1 MSRDSAVVMSTCP
14 PLTPPCCK
22 SDDTQV
28 GKDGHGD
35 QLIEPAASTGDKAED
50 LGRKAEDLGR
60 KAERLKA
67 VLAEIARRSCDAE
80 FDLTDAARNLGLS
93 RRYIQ
98 RLLEETG
105 KSFTE
110 HVLECRLQRVRAMLM
125 DSGYQH
131 MAIIDIALASGFS
144 DVSHFNHVFRR
155 RFGETPSSVRAAAV
169 EASKI

>member
-1 MSRDSAVVMSTCP
+1 VEPGNCFVLANAT
-14 PLTPPCCK
+14 K
-22 SDDTQV
+22 
-28 GKDGHGD
+28 
-35 QLIEPAASTGDKAED
+35 QLGLAGNLGQCQD
-50 LGRKAEDLGR
+50 LGRKAAR
-60 KAERLKA
+60 RRTI
-67 VLAEIARRSCDAE
+67 LAEIARRFCDPA
-80 FDLTDAARNLGLS
+80 FDLTDAARRLGLS

-110 HVLECRLQRVRAMLM
+110 HVLECRVQRVRAMLM

-169 EASKI
+169 GASKI